1 MNFAEEFCVWWFYNV
16 FKPFSQF
23 VIFDHPLACSAII
36 AVIIT
41 VLLGCFYKEDPYE
54 ADKWMEKWGYP
65 LIILI
70 VGTLFIPSVA
80 VFFALVLPIIILLAM
95 PIGALM
101 CLYCVLQKARER
113 HLLEQIWRYGTQ
125 KKEIRNDRS

>member
-1 MNFAEEFCVWWFYNV
+1 MNFTEEFYVWWFYNV

-23 VIFDHPLACSAII
+23 VIFDHLVVCSAIT

-41 VLLGCFYKEDPYE
+41 VLLGCFYKEDPYGP
-54 ADKWMEKWGYP
+54 DKWMEKWGYP
-65 LIILI
+65 LAILI
-70 VGTLFIPSVA
+70 VGTLFTPPVA

-101 CLYCVLQKARER
+101 CLYCVLQKARQR
-113 HLLEQIWRYGTQ
+113 QLLEQIWRYGTQ
-125 KKEIRNDRS
+125 KKGDYE